1 MGSALE
7 KRPLFAAA
15 VAAFSFA
22 PEPPRSGLLSQE
34 PLIAGV
40 RVFYGPHGGFET
52 VDARLVASARTSID
66 MAAYVL
72 TDRAL
77 VSTLDAAAMRGVH
90 VRIYIDG
97 EETGRFRSLV
107 DLIALAPN
115 FELRRKGRSRDLMH
129 LKSYQVD
136 GRVLRSGSANFS
148 VSGEEFQDNDLIV
161 IDSPAAV
168 EKFEETFERLWS
180 RSDNQRIGVR

>member
-1 MGSALE
+1 MRL
-7 KRPLFAAA
+7 LLAAA
-15 VAAFSFA
+15 VAAFSIA
-22 PEPPRSGLLSQE
+22 PEPPRSGLLAQE
-34 PLIAGV
+34 PLVAAV

-52 VDARLVASARTSID
+52 VDARLVASARKSID

-77 VSTLDAAAMRGVH
+77 ASALGAAAMRGVH

-97 EETGRFRSLV
+97 EETGRAGSAV
-107 DLIALAPN
+107 ELIAATPN
-115 FELRRKGRSRDLMH
+115 LELRRKSRSRDLMH

-148 VSGEEFQDNDLIV
+148 VSGEEYQDNDLIV

-180 RSDNQRIGVR
+180 RSDNQRIGAR